1 MRGWLIVEFC
11 VLFIALPVAFYV
23 LWLTGQTPPMIPT
36 LLVAFVG
43 CLLFLLFDRR
53 FNKRNLWRPRRLPK
67 EAPRIALFFL
77 AGAVGMA
84 GVVLLLAPEQFL
96 SFPRRNTRVWA
107 IIMVLYPIFSVYP
120 QELVYRTFLFH
131 RYKPLF
137 RSQTALIL
145 ASAFAF
151 GLMHIVFHHWLSVAM
166 TFAGGLLFAWT
177 YARTRSTLAASV
189 EHALY
194 GCFVFTVGL
203 GSFFYSGAARAR
215 ANGGGDR
222 AAVEDLPAVDPSLD
236 PVVLIERIGAEWLEA
251 IATLLAGAQSLL
263 G

>member
-1 MRGWLIVEFC
+1 MRGWLLVEF
-11 VLFIALPVAFYV
+11 VFLFVALPVAFY
-23 LWLTGQTPPMIPT
+23 LLLRAGQEPPMIPT

-43 CLLFLLFDRR
+43 CMLFLLFDRR
-53 FNKRNLWRPRRLPK
+53 FNRRNLWRPRRLPS
-67 EAPRIALFFL
+67 EAPRIAMFFV
-77 AGAVGMA
+77 AGAIGMA
-84 GVVLLLAPEQFL
+84 GVVLLLAPEEFL

-107 IIMVLYPIFSVYP
+107 IIMVLYPVFSVYP

-137 RSQTALIL
+137 RSQAGLIL

-177 YARTRSTLAASV
+177 YARTRSTLAATV

-203 GSFFYSGAARAR
+203 GSFFYSGGARERVNGRHDQAAASPSP
-215 ANGGGDR
+215 
-222 AAVEDLPAVDPSLD
+222 EVDASLE
-236 PVVLIERIGAEWLEA
+236 PGVLVERIAPEGAEP
-251 IATLLAGAQSLL
+251 GAPRN
-263 G
+263 GA

>member
-11 VLFIALPVAFYV
+11 VLFVALPLAFYF
-23 LWLTGQTPPMIPT
+23 LWLAGQTPPMIPT

-43 CLLFLLFDRR
+43 CLLFLIFDRR
-53 FNKRNLWRPRRLPK
+53 FNKRNLWRPRRIPR
-67 EAPRIALFFL
+67 EAPRIAMFFL
-77 AGAVGMA
+77 AGAVCMA
-84 GVVLLLAPEQFL
+84 GIVLLLAPDEFL
-96 SFPRRNTRVWA
+96 SLPRDRTRLWA
-107 IIMVLYPIFSVYP
+107 FIMVLYPIFSVYP

-137 RSQTALIL
+137 RSQTGLIL

-151 GLMHIVFHHWLSVAM
+151 GLMHIVFHHWLSVVM

-203 GSFFYSGAARAR
+203 GSFFYSGAARDR
-215 ANGGGDR
+215 ANGDR
-222 AAVEDLPAVDPSLD
+222 AAADLPAVDPGLD
-236 PVVLIERIGAEWLEA
+236 PVMLIESVGAERIEA
-251 IATLLAGAQSLL
+251 IATLLAGAQTLL